1 MQFYTETLTSQKPFD
16 FYLYDVIYVKANID
30 SLVFYFSR
38 KSSKYVVNKNPE
50 IHTV

>member
-1 MQFYTETLTSQKPFD
+1 MQFYTETTNQSKTFD

-30 SLVFYFSR
+30 SFVFYFSQ